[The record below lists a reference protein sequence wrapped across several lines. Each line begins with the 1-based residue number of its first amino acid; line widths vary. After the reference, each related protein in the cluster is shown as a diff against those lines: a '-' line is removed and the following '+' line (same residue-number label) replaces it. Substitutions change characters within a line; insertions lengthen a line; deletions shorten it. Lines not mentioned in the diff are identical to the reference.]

1 MLGSQ
6 QKFVLNPIIAI
17 ANAIHKFWKLFPTL
31 TQPFAR
37 AFLYSFYLLLRLC
50 FTQISPIGKNVFKTC
65 LLKITQVF
73 LHDCQVTGLV
83 PVHTHIVA
91 YLHDPHSLLA
101 HPSLLNLFIPWV
113 LWLCL
118 LYFLNILHYLS
129 FLRLSLKFVISMVF
143 SSVTFAS
150 HSSLHHYIAASS
162 HVNVYSFL
170 PYYVSNVHLSYLNF
184 NFIIRYLTLKS
195 PKSTCFPF
203 FLPLN

>member
-1 MLGSQ
+1 M
-6 QKFVLNPIIAI
+6 IAKSL
-17 ANAIHKFWKLFPTL
+17 ALFQSIL
-31 TQPFAR
+31 TR
-37 AFLYSFYLLLRLC
+37 
-50 FTQISPIGKNVFKTC
+50 
-65 LLKITQVF
+65 
-73 LHDCQVTGLV
+73 
-83 PVHTHIVA
+83 A
-91 YLHDPHSLLA
+91 YLHDPHCYWLIPLVKLI
-101 HPSLLNLFIPWV
+101 HPLMNKFCDSA
-113 LWLCL
+113 CS
-118 LYFLNILHYLS
+118 YFLNILHYLL

-162 HVNVYSFL
+162 HVNVPFFL